1 MNRSDNTNTA
11 SALTVE
17 ECEVRFGKPITTSI
31 LQIKLEIGYNHASRI
46 LKRLDEVGLL
56 VTDNK
61 GNKYIAVE

>member
-1 MNRSDNTNTA
+1 MDNCNDKQMPL
-11 SALTVE
+11 SAE
-17 ECEVRFGKPITTSI
+17 ECEVRYGKPITTII

>member
-1 MNRSDNTNTA
+1 MDNCNDKQMPL
-11 SALTVE
+11 SAE
-17 ECEVRFGKPITTSI
+17 ECEVCYGKPITTSI

>member
-1 MNRSDNTNTA
+1 MDNFNDKQMLL
-11 SALTVE
+11 SAE
-17 ECEVRFGKPITTSI
+17 ECEVRYGKPITTGI